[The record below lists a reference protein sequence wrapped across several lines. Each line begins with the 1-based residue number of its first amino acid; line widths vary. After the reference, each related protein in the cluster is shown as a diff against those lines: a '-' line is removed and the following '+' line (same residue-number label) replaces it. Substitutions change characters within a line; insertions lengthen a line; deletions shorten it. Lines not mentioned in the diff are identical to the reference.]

1 MQGWWS
7 RDKGLEFVPYANGK
21 GRMKYFPGAGADG
34 VQRYVS
40 ELSYGMFD
48 LQIGLVD
55 PRSAHT
61 NPVAQL
67 LGTDELGEAPA
78 EMVEQVM
85 YSIFNTYPTS
95 KRWTDVKEFLYAVG
109 GRQPR
114 LRFRPGLGSKKTPK
128 ERRLERLLKARKN
141 LQAVLGKYD
150 GICTGTSTALKSSA
164 SLTKHTKGED
174 LALLEVVPDHL
185 TATAKAMQ
193 VLRHEILAVAYAELN
208 QRALTLAKE
217 L

>member
-1 MQGWWS
+1 
-7 RDKGLEFVPYANGK
+7 
-21 GRMKYFPGAGADG
+21 
-34 VQRYVS
+34 
-40 ELSYGMFD
+40 MFD
-48 LQIGLVD
+48 MQIGLVD
-55 PRSAHT
+55 PRVAHT

-67 LGTDELGEAPA
+67 LGTDELSEAPA

-85 YSIFNTYPTS
+85 FRIFATYPTS

-114 LRFRPGLGSKKTPK
+114 LRFRQGLGSKKTEK

-141 LQAVLGKYD
+141 LEVVLGKYD
-150 GICTGTSTALKSSA
+150 GICSGTRMALKSSA

-174 LALLEVVPDHL
+174 LALLEAVPDHL
-185 TATAKAMQ
+185 TETVNAMQ
-193 VLRHEILAVAYAELN
+193 VLRHGILAVAYAELN